1 MNYETAQKLSD
12 VRFKRLV
19 GVKKSTFDEMIA
31 VLKAEYLKV
40 HRHGGRHLKLSMEDL
55 LLATFQ
61 YLREYRT
68 YEVIALDFGI
78 NESNLIRKSRWVE
91 ETLVKNGFTIKKY
104 EPEEGIS
111 ILDATEIWIERP
123 KKNK

>member
-1 MNYETAQKLSD
+1 MNYETAQTLSD

-19 GVKKSTFDEMIA
+19 GVKRETFFAMIE
-31 VLKAEYLKV
+31 VLKKEYQLV
-40 HRHGGRHLKLSMEDL
+40 HHHGGRTPKLSLENL

-68 YEVIALDFGI
+68 YEVIALEFGV
-78 NESNLIRKSRWVE
+78 NESNLIRRSHWVE
-91 ETLVKNGFTIKKY
+91 ETLLRNGFSIEKY
-104 EPEEGIS
+104 EQQDGVS

>member
-1 MNYETAQKLSD
+1 MNYETAQSLTD

-19 GVKKSTFDEMIA
+19 GVKRETFLRMVCI
-31 VLKAEYLKV
+31 LKEDYQAL
-40 HRHGGRHLKLSMEDL
+40 HSRGGRKPKLSIENL
-55 LLATFQ
+55 LLATLQ

-68 YEVIALDFGI
+68 YEVIALEFGV
-78 NESNLIRKSRWVE
+78 NESNLIRRSHWVE
-91 ETLVKNGFTIKKY
+91 NTLIQHGFSISKY
-104 EPEEGIS
+104 ETQEGVS